1 LSARGLAPIAL
12 TIAGSD
18 SSGGAGIQA
27 DLKTFG
33 AFGVYGAS
41 VITALTAQNT
51 QGVVAVE
58 TVAPQLVAAQLEAV
72 LSDLDVAAVKT
83 GMLANAAIVAV
94 IAHRLRADP
103 RRPLIVDP
111 VMLASSGGTL
121 LAADAVAVLRDRLA
135 PLATLL
141 TPNRPEAARLLGSR
155 EATSEEE
162 AAAQAKAL
170 QALGCTAVLLKG
182 GHADGAEAV
191 DILCDGD
198 GEIRCFARPRLATRH
213 GHGGGCTLAAAIAA
227 LIAQG
232 VGLAPA
238 VERAKSYVWQAL
250 AAADALAVGHGR
262 GPLDHAF
269 ALRRGIFPPA

>member
-1 LSARGLAPIAL
+1 MSARPASAPIAL

-27 DLKTFG
+27 DLKTFC

-41 VITALTAQNT
+41 VVTALTAQNT
-51 QGVVAVE
+51 QRVGAIEAVAS
-58 TVAPQLVAAQLEAV
+58 QFVAAQLEAV

-94 IAHRLRADP
+94 VAGRLRGAS
-103 RRPLIVDP
+103 RPLIVDP
-111 VMLASSGGTL
+111 VMAASSGGAL
-121 LAADAVAVLRDRLA
+121 LAADAVAVLRDALL

-141 TPNRPEAARLLGSR
+141 TPNRPEAALLLGTR
-155 EATSEEE
+155 EAASEEE
-162 AAAQAKAL
+162 AVAHAKAL
-170 QALGCTAVLLKG
+170 RGLGCSAVLLKG
-182 GHADGAEAV
+182 GHARGAEAV
-191 DILCDGD
+191 DILCDG
-198 GEIRCFARPRLATRH
+198 EIHRFARPRLAAHH
-213 GHGGGCTLAAAIAA
+213 GHGSGCTLAAAIAA
-227 LIAQG
+227 LLAQG
-232 VGLAPA
+232 VGLVQA

-269 ALRRGIFPPA
+269 AIRRGVYPPA